1 MMIIIFSVLFYTFQY
16 PFPEAIEHMSRYDMR
31 YLLVKL
37 IEIFLQQLVIILL
50 FAATNQNIVL
60 FSSIFV
66 LLHLHLFF
74 YKKILSSIM
83 IMIFAFLLSLLFYTI
98 YAYEGA
104 YGISIAYGIH
114 VAGYLV
120 GGKVFQYLL
129 TPAREG

>member
-1 MMIIIFSVLFYTFQY
+1 MGIIIISVFFYKFQN
-16 PFPEAIEHMSRYDMR
+16 PFPDATEHMSRYDMR

-50 FAATNQNIVL
+50 FVVTNQNILL

-66 LLHLHLFF
+66 LIHLHLFF
-74 YKKILSSIM
+74 YKKLLSSIM
-83 IMIFAFLLSLLFYTI
+83 IMTFAFLLSLLFYAI

-114 VAGYLV
+114 VAVYLV
-120 GGKVFQYLL
+120 GGKVFQYLYRH
-129 TPAREG
+129 AREG